1 LPILYQHPE
10 FDGYLT
16 GLSAQSAAGVSGG
29 PNCRPTGLQPIAG
42 PEWKAPKELD
52 AIPKNPKLS
61 VYGPDRPD
69 IPDGKGGDDS
79 PARIQEHD
87 PLSGTNSPISTSSPN
102 VPSGRPTGAVAPQA
116 KPLKKSGLKKC
127 LTVTLC
133 LLSVALGAGF
143 LGWRHSQQKS
153 PKPEELLPTVRSPM
167 SRNYLQTKPVN
178 LDRTPDG
185 SAKGDRY
192 D

>member
-1 LPILYQHPE
+1 MQNL
-10 FDGYLT
+10 
-16 GLSAQSAAGVSGG
+16 
-29 PNCRPTGLQPIAG
+29 RPTGLQPIAG
-42 PEWKAPKELD
+42 AEWKAPKELD
-52 AIPKNPKLS
+52 ANTKNQKLS
-61 VYGPDRPD
+61 VPGPDRPD

-87 PLSGTNSPISTSSPN
+87 PLSGTNSPISTSSLK
-102 VPSGRPTGAVAPQA
+102 VASGRSTRPAVPQG

-127 LTVTLC
+127 LAVTLC
-133 LLSVALGAGF
+133 LLPIALGAGF

-153 PKPEELLPTVRSPM
+153 PKPEELLPAVRSPL
-167 SRNYLQTKPVN
+167 SQNYLQTKPVN
-178 LDRTPDG
+178 LDRTPDR